1 MSNINSNLQKLI
13 QSIIDGDPDLAKKL
27 IKDLLVEGVDPLEI
41 VEKGLTKGIQMV
53 GEKYACGDLF
63 LTDLL
68 MSADAMKIGM
78 SVLNPEILKQK
89 KELKRRGSML
99 IGTVAGDIHDL
110 GKNIVIALFSANGFE
125 VIDLG
130 VDVSVK
136 KFIDKVKD
144 LKPDILGMSALMTA
158 TIPRQLDVINELKSI
173 GVRDQVRVII
183 GGAAVNQKF
192 ADEIGADGF
201 AENAIDAIDVAK
213 KLIG

>member
-125 VIDLG
+125 VTDLG

>member
-27 IKDLLVEGVDPLEI
+27 IKVLLEAGADPLEI

-53 GEKYACGDLF
+53 GEKYACGELF

-68 MSADAMKIGM
+68 MSADAMKVGM
-78 SVLNPEILKQK
+78 GILNPEILKQK

-125 VIDLG
+125 VTDLG

-192 ADEIGADGF
+192 VDEIEADGF
-201 AENAIDAIDVAK
+201 AENAIDAVEVTK